1 MSVGVSL
8 MELMEFTAWERNLW
22 FDWLSERGDSILAI
36 SVGPHGDGRFQS
48 VGDLVKHIFIAEKQ
62 HIDRLSNRPLTG
74 TASVPSG
81 SLEGLFQF
89 GRRSRKDLEEFVAV
103 HPAEDWDVPREF
115 DILNNPVSVTPR
127 KFVAHILTH
136 EIRHWAQIA
145 TMLRLNGFLAG
156 LPDFLLS
163 PVMGG
168 GLKSHTA

>member
-8 MELMEFTAWERNLW
+8 MELMEFTARERNKW
-22 FDWLSERGDSILAI
+22 FDWLRGRSDSILAI
-36 SVGPHGDGRFQS
+36 GVGPHGDGRFQS
-48 VGDLVKHIFIAEKQ
+48 VGDLVKHIFIAEKH
-62 HIDRLSNRPLTG
+62 HIDRLSTRPLTA

-103 HPAEDWDVPREF
+103 HPAEDGDVPREF
-115 DILNNPVSVTPR
+115 EILNAPVSVTPR
-127 KFVAHILTH
+127 KSVAHILTH

-145 TMLRLNGFLAG
+145 TMLRLNGFLPG

-168 GLKSHTA
+168 GSKSHTT